1 MSHDGSGTH
10 GRGIDAGS
18 ATTRAKIPGAGRGL
32 GTLLGTVP
40 WGREVYGGAFQR
52 TRGARA
58 EPGTSSALGDGAAA
72 KASGEAREVRWAAEF
87 RVEDLRALGTL

>member
-1 MSHDGSGTH
+1 MAAAPTAAASMPAVRPRAQKSQEQVAAL
-10 GRGIDAGS
+10 GRCWAQF
-18 ATTRAKIPGAGRGL
+18 PGAEKFTEAHFSELVAL
-32 GTLLGTVP
+32 GT
-40 WGREVYGGAFQR
+40 
-52 TRGARA
+52 RA